1 VELKLVAGSPKPG
14 RRLLTRKAPVHVAEH
29 GPAQEQELE
38 LEQEQEQE
46 HSVRLSFDMLSNK
59 TRP

>member
-38 LEQEQEQE
+38 QEQEQE